1 VISKQ
6 TKLSV
11 LIATG
16 LLLIMTGALSGCSD
30 PKNEGSGME
39 SPQERLTVPEKP
51 PQKTVY
57 NEEIYGDPDIFSEPR
72 LQFVWQAP
80 TEEKYTIWSTRLDG
94 SDLRRV
100 LPPDLLFTKGGV
112 IFHLPM
118 RSPDNRYLAVSLDSS
133 EVMGTIKMLF
143 DLKEKTATELGRG
156 AYVPDFQWTSDSRFL
171 YYYNDDGF
179 WKYDVKSKI
188 NHDTPV
194 IYSRGLY
201 ILDDDRF
208 VALNDEGYSVY
219 SKNGKKLFYT
229 KIIEQ
234 NMGGIASNR
243 HTISKDGSL
252 MYCMIA
258 YNKKPFNMILK
269 LSNPSEVLF
278 KSFDT
283 NIANPAFGPKNR
295 KLYFSKGVVRALD
308 IKTGKTTRVFR
319 LPGRPIGDLSIINT
333 TNT

>member
-6 TKLSV
+6 TKLSI

-80 TEEKYTIWSTRLDG
+80 DEEKDTIWSTRLDG

-100 LPPDLLFTKGGV
+100 LPPDLLFAKGGV
-112 IFHLPM
+112 IFRLPM
-118 RSPDNRYLAVSLDSS
+118 RSPNNRYLAVALDTS

-143 DLKEKTATELGRG
+143 DLKEKTVTELGRG
-156 AYVPDFQWTSDSRFL
+156 AFVPHFQWTSDSKHL
-171 YYYNDDGF
+171 YYYNEGGF
-179 WKYDVKSKI
+179 WKYNVKSKI
-188 NHDTPV
+188 NYDIPV
-194 IYSRGLY
+194 IYSTGLY

-208 VALNDEGYSVY
+208 VALQSEDYTVY
-219 SKNGKKLFYT
+219 SKKGEKLFT
-229 KIIEQ
+229 KRVK
-234 NMGGIASNR
+234 GGIISSIFQ
-243 HTISKDGSL
+243 TIAHNG
-252 MYCMIA
+252 
-258 YNKKPFNMILK
+258 NMIFCLLDGNEK
-269 LSNPSEVLF
+269 PLSIIFNLNNPEEVYF
-278 KSFDT
+278 KSLKK
-283 NIANPAFGPKNR
+283 IYANPTFGPNNKR
-295 KLYFSKGVVRALD
+295 LYFSNGIVKYID
-308 IKTGKTTRVFR
+308 IKTKNEIFVFR
-319 LPGRPIGDLSIINT
+319 LPSGPISDLT
-333 TNT
+333 VTNKTKLWLN